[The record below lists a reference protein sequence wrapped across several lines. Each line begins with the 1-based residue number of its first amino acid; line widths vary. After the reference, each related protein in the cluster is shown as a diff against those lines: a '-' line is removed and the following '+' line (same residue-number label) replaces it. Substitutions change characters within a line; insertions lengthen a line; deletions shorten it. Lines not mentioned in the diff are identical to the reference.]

1 MRQSKRASVPSEAQK
16 GGVAMY
22 VVYRDGEFYGEYKS
36 PIEAE
41 LVAASQRRFGYTAV
55 VDFDEGSRC
64 TV

>member
-1 MRQSKRASVPSEAQK
+1 
-16 GGVAMY
+16 MY